1 VRNRFSPESLTALL
15 VTALLPSLATAD
27 DIPLSCLVSFNV
39 KNKSFV
45 ADNAT
50 MSCVLME
57 QRRGE
62 MFTAINKLDSA
73 GTLDGRAVAQQIG
86 AVNGNLLR
94 AEQDVNWTGWA
105 LSLSGNTI
113 STLGLASC
121 AAPTPGCALA
131 VIGKVMSLAA
141 IVDTAADEAARR
153 KASAQ
158 VRAELAALQKNVAI
172 AKPSMGP
179 TRSQLVKEST
189 QLCEAVR
196 QQCL

>member
-1 VRNRFSPESLTALL
+1 
-15 VTALLPSLATAD
+15 
-27 DIPLSCLVSFNV
+27 
-39 KNKSFV
+39 
-45 ADNAT
+45 
-50 MSCVLME
+50 
-57 QRRGE
+57 
-62 MFTAINKLDSA
+62 
-73 GTLDGRAVAQQIG
+73 
-86 AVNGNLLR
+86 
-94 AEQDVNWTGWA
+94 
-105 LSLSGNTI
+105 
-113 STLGLASC
+113 
-121 AAPTPGCALA
+121 
-131 VIGKVMSLAA
+131 MSLAA

>member
-1 VRNRFSPESLTALL
+1 MRNRFSPESLTALL

-105 LSLSGNTI
+105 LSLSE
-113 STLGLASC
+113 
-121 AAPTPGCALA
+121 TPSRPWG
-131 VIGKVMSLAA
+131 
-141 IVDTAADEAARR
+141 
-153 KASAQ
+153 
-158 VRAELAALQKNVAI
+158 
-172 AKPSMGP
+172 
-179 TRSQLVKEST
+179 
-189 QLCEAVR
+189 
-196 QQCL
+196 